1 MFPTRLLSTILF
13 RPRTASSGVVVVMIR
28 LIVGF
33 GFMQHGV
40 AKIMNGPERF
50 AASLSGLGVPA
61 PEIMSWVT
69 ITAELVC
76 GVAVFV
82 GGLVPLACIPMAVIL
97 IVAMVSVHLR
107 FGFSS
112 IKLQAVTS
120 DGIKF
125 GPPGYEVILLYLAC
139 ISALLILGSGPWS
152 IDSWLESKIRSE

>member
-1 MFPTRLLSTILF
+1 MFPTRLFSRILF
-13 RPRTASSGVVVVMIR
+13 RPRTASSGVVVILIR

-50 AASLSGLGVPA
+50 GASLSGLGVPA

-69 ITAELVC
+69 IAAEVVC
-76 GVAVFV
+76 GAAVFV
-82 GGLVPLACIPMAVIL
+82 GAFVSLACVPMAVIL